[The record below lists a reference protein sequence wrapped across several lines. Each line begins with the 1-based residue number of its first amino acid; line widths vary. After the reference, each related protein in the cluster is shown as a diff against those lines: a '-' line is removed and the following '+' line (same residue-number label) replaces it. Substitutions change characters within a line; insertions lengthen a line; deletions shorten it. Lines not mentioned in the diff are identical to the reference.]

1 MRHDK
6 HKDPVEHQLT
16 WYFQD
21 TIVVNWTVKHCSLY
35 HIEKDD
41 KSYKKLNVTEL
52 IRDQMSFVLISLV
65 WWPSVCSSLIVLTF
79 SIVKCF

>member
-1 MRHDK
+1 MQYDK

-41 KSYKKLNVTEL
+41 KSY
-52 IRDQMSFVLISLV
+52 
-65 WWPSVCSSLIVLTF
+65 
-79 SIVKCF
+79 